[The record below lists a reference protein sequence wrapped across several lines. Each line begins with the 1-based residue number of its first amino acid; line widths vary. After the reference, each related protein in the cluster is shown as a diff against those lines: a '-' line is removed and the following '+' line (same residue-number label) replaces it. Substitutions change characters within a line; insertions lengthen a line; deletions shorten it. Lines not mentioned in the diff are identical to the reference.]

1 VTKWYT
7 NHPGKILNKVSFAP
21 LLKEVIESSTKLETL
36 ANVFRA
42 SGLYLLNPNALDYS
56 KCLGTSASASA

>member
-7 NHPGKILNKVSFAP
+7 NYPGEVLNKVSFEP

-36 ANVFRA
+36 GNGFRA
-42 SGLYLLNPNALDYS
+42 SGFYPLNPNALDYS
-56 KCLGTSASASA
+56 MCL